1 MNNEVCYSE
10 DQLLNALGSRY
21 EQLKD
26 CDAGSKE
33 SKQILDEIEML
44 EKVRLESIK
53 STDSLDL
60 ERDRMIRENELSKV
74 EIGVKLAQVEND
86 SRRNWIEL
94 GKATVS
100 IGTLTWLM
108 LNVFRIERD
117 GTFTGGKVM
126 NLALK
131 LLKM

>member
-1 MNNEVCYSE
+1 MDNEVCYSE
-10 DQLLNALGSRY
+10 DQLLNALASRY
-21 EQLKD
+21 ETLKEQ
-26 CDAGSKE
+26 DAGSKE
-33 SKQILDEIEML
+33 SRQILDEIEML
-44 EKVRLESIK
+44 EKLRIESVK
-53 STDSLDL
+53 CTDSLDL
-60 ERDRMIRENELSKV
+60 EHDKMVHENELSKA
-74 EIGVKLAQVEND
+74 EIGVKIMQAEND

>member
-1 MNNEVCYSE
+1 MDNEVCYSE
-10 DQLLNALGSRY
+10 DQLLNALASRY
-21 EQLKD
+21 ETLKEQE
-26 CDAGSKE
+26 AGSKE
-33 SKQILDEIEML
+33 SRQILEEIEML
-44 EKVRLESIK
+44 EKLRIESVK
-53 STDSLDL
+53 CTDSLDL
-60 ERDRMIRENELSKV
+60 EQHKMVHENELSKA
-74 EIGVKLAQVEND
+74 EIGVKMMQAEND

-100 IGTLTWLM
+100 IGTFTWLM

>member
-21 EQLKD
+21 ETLKEQ
-26 CDAGSKE
+26 DAGSKE
-33 SKQILDEIEML
+33 SKQILEEIEML
-44 EKVRLESIK
+44 EKLRIESVK
-53 STDSLDL
+53 CTDNLDL
-60 ERDRMIRENELSKV
+60 EHDKMAQEKELSKA
-74 EIGVKLAQVEND
+74 EIVVKMMQAEND